1 MTQMRW
7 SGFGILAGALLLLA
21 GCRRAPEP
29 DPTGPAITATTLGMV
44 YLEEG
49 RLPEAEAEF
58 RKVIGLIPRASSGY
72 GNLAQV
78 FLRSGRYPEAEAEI
92 LKALERDSTRVEFH
106 LLLARVYQRTD
117 RAEEA
122 RQLLE
127 SRLGEGPGDP
137 RVLYALATLA
147 RSADDSLLWLRR
159 TVESGPA
166 NLAARLELAVLL
178 AGHGEPDSALAQLE
192 ELQKQWP
199 EPPREAETPFTE
211 AVRLL
216 RAGQADQ
223 AALPLDRFRRTV
235 ELTPAYQSARLA
247 IAAVGGPVAGFPVLT
262 FSPIIPMPGQER
274 SVEDAVRF
282 NEATAESG
290 LPAAGDRGMP
300 AALAAGDIDG
310 DGSDDLL
317 VGGRIYRNATGRFSE
332 ATAQPGFGSA
342 GGVTVA
348 AFADYDNDGHMDLF
362 ATGANGGLL
371 FHGSGNGTFE
381 DATAAAEL
389 GGETGVRAALFVDA
403 DHDGDLDL
411 FLATAHG
418 NRLYR
423 NNLDGSFAEVAGQ
436 MGLAGGPASGA
447 TFADFD
453 GDGLIDLLVSTDEEG
468 ATLFRNQGQQRF
480 ESVARRSGLPAR
492 GGTAAVGDYDN
503 DGFLDL
509 FVGGKDGADP
519 VLYRNAGD
527 GTFTAD
533 RRAGRVM
540 GALRSIRDEVASFLD
555 YDNDGRLDLVVAG
568 TASGSSRTAFLFHGD
583 GDGRFTDRSARLPG
597 DLGPVQTLLV
607 TDIDQDG
614 DEDLVLA
621 LGNGAVRHLR
631 NDGGNANPYVMVQL
645 TALRTGSGK
654 NNSFGLGAR
663 VELRAGDLYQARVV
677 TSRLTH
683 FGLGSHRT
691 ADALRIE
698 WPNGV
703 PQVLSPGV
711 TGEVREAEVLKGSC
725 AFAYAWDGSSF
736 QLVTD
741 VMWKSALGMPLGIM
755 GSNTT
760 YGPPGASTEYI
771 RIPGTMLVP
780 KDGRYV
786 LQLTEELW
794 ETAYLDQV
802 RLLVVDHPDSVD
814 IFVNERFVPPG
825 PTPLRLYQSVRPRP
839 PVSAVDGEGND
850 LLPDLL
856 ARDDRYVSNLTPT
869 RYQGITEPH
878 DLILDL
884 GNLAG
889 MDSVFLF
896 LNGWIYPSDASIN
909 VAVAQSG
916 AIRVTAPSL
925 EVLDAHGR
933 WRTAIADLGFP
944 AGKRKTVI
952 ANLTGLFP
960 TPDHRVRIRTSMQI
974 YWDQAFVAG
983 SADASPV
990 TLTTLDPVAA
1000 DLHYRGFSRTFR
1012 KGGRYG
1018 PQWFDYADVSTDNPW
1033 RLITG
1038 RFTRFGDVLPL
1049 LREPDD
1055 MYLVMAPGDE
1065 ATIHFDATAA
1075 PDLPPG
1081 WRRDFLLYSDGWIK
1095 DSDLNTA
1102 TGTAVGPLPFHAM
1115 SRYPYGADESYPAG
1129 DVHRSYLRNYQTRE
1143 IGRGSR

>member
-1 MTQMRW
+1 MTHMRW
-7 SGFGILAGALLLLA
+7 CGFGLLAGALLALG

-29 DPTGPAITATTLGMV
+29 DPTGPAITATTLGTV
-44 YLEEG
+44 YLQEG

-78 FLRSGRYPEAEAEI
+78 FLRAGRYPEAEAEI
-92 LKALERDSTRVEFH
+92 RKALERDSANVEFH

-117 RAEEA
+117 RIGEA
-122 RQLLE
+122 RLLLE
-127 SRLGEGPGDP
+127 GRLGAAPADP
-137 RVLYALATLA
+137 RVLHALATLSQ
-147 RSADDSLLWLRR
+147 SADDSVAYLHR
-159 TVESGPA
+159 TVEAAPA
-166 NLAARLELAVLL
+166 NLAARLELAVAL
-178 AGHGEPDSALAQLE
+178 ARRGDADSALAQLE
-192 ELQKQWP
+192 ELRKQWP
-199 EPPREAETPFTE
+199 EPPREAGGPFTE

-216 RAGQADQ
+216 RSGRADQ
-223 AALPLDRFRRTV
+223 ARLPLQRFQQAV

-247 IAAVGGPVAGFPVLT
+247 IAADGGPVAGFPILT

-282 NEATAESG
+282 TEATAEAG
-290 LPAAGDRGMP
+290 LPMAGNGGTP
-300 AALAAGDIDG
+300 AALAGGDLDG
-310 DGSDDLL
+310 DGVDDLL
-317 VGGRIYRNATGRFSE
+317 IGSRLYRNASGRFSD
-332 ATAQPGFGSA
+332 ATSQA
-342 GGVTVA
+342 GVGAAGRFTVA
-348 AFADYDNDGHMDLF
+348 AVADYDNDGHMDLF
-362 ATGANGGLL
+362 AAGADGSHL
-371 FHGSGNGTFE
+371 FHGSGTGAFQ
-381 DATAAAEL
+381 DATAAAGV
-389 GGETGVRAALFVDA
+389 GGKAGVRSALFVDA

-411 FLATAHG
+411 FLTTAGG

-423 NNLDGSFAEVAGQ
+423 NNLDGSFAEATEL
-436 MGLAGGPASGA
+436 MGLAGGPGSGA
-447 TFADFD
+447 AFADFD
-453 GDGLIDLLVSTDEEG
+453 GDGLTDLLVQSGDG
-468 ATLFRNQGQQRF
+468 ISLFHNLGQQRF
-480 ESVARRSGLPAR
+480 EDVAGPAGLTAR
-492 GGTAAVGDYDN
+492 GASAVAVGDYDN
-503 DGFLDL
+503 DGFMDL
-509 FVGGKDGADP
+509 FVAGAAGADP
-519 VLYRNAGD
+519 VMYRNAGD
-527 GTFTAD
+527 GTFAVD
-533 RRAGRVM
+533 RRASRAMAGV
-540 GALRSIRDEVASFLD
+540 RSIGAGAATFLD
-555 YDNDGRLDLVVAG
+555 YDNDGRLDLAAAG
-568 TASGSSRTAFLFHGD
+568 TAPGGSRTAFLFHND
-583 GDGRFTDRSARLPG
+583 GDGRFTDRSARLPEG
-597 DLGPVQTLLV
+597 LGPVQSLLA
-607 TDIDQDG
+607 TDLDQDG
-614 DEDLVLA
+614 DEDLVVA
-621 LGNGAVRHLR
+621 LTDGAARLLR

-645 TALRTGSGK
+645 TALRTASGK
-654 NNSFGLGAR
+654 NNSFGIGAR

-677 TSRLTH
+677 SSRLTH
-683 FGLGSHRT
+683 FGLGNHRT

-698 WPNGV
+698 WTNGV

-725 AFAYAWDGSSF
+725 AFAYAWDGNGF

-780 KDGRYV
+780 KDGRYT

-839 PVSAVDGEGND
+839 PVSATDGEGND

-856 ARDDRYVSNLTPT
+856 ARDDRYVSNLMPT

-889 MDSVFLF
+889 LDSVFLF

-916 AIRVTAPSL
+916 AIKVSAPSL
-925 EVLDAHGR
+925 EVRDARGR
-933 WRTAIADLGFP
+933 WRTVIADLGFP

-960 TPDHRVRIRTSMQI
+960 TADHRIRIRTSMQI
-974 YWDQAFVAG
+974 YWDHAFVAG
-983 SADASPV
+983 SVDASPV

-1033 RLITG
+1033 RPITG
-1038 RFTRFGDVLPL
+1038 RFTRFGNVLPL
-1049 LREPDD
+1049 LSEPDD

-1065 ATIHFDATAA
+1065 ATVHFDAAAA

-1102 TGTAVGPLPFHAM
+1102 TGTAVEPLPFHAM

-1129 DVHRSYLRNYQTRE
+1129 DAHRRYLQTYQTRE